1 MNRPAEQAPGES
13 GEPTVEERVRRL
25 EAQTET
31 LIEAVE
37 ELARG
42 LEGGPMAGPQRHPAG
57 QAARRTHELLL
68 LAKSAPRPGL
78 ARVDGGEAG

>member
-1 MNRPAEQAPGES
+1 MNRSAEPAPGEP
-13 GEPTVEERVRRL
+13 GQPTLEERVRRL

-31 LIEAVE
+31 LIEAIE

-42 LEGGPMAGPQRHPAG
+42 LENGPMAGPQSRHTE

-68 LAKSAPRPGL
+68 LAKSHR
-78 ARVDGGEAG
+78 